1 MERSPGI
8 LLEEQAVQR
17 VAPAPRLRLLVDWE
31 PRHRVFLDNL
41 TDLVL
46 RRQPPPI
53 RITSQPARFW
63 NDVFIQPRVPWTS
76 FGESVLWHILI
87 VILFIWSQ
95 SRVWSPVSTFKERD
109 SFHHSVV
116 YYPSYPAAGGRVA
129 DAPPKTRASAKSHST
144 APKPR
149 PDKSRPEPMRVAS
162 EHKPALVTPPD
173 IQQAAARPP
182 DLPKSHTVPPIAPLS
197 ATAGVNRPALAG
209 PAGVVAPAPEVDPS
223 PGRTSALPQASAV
236 APAPELGGP
245 SAGRAVAS
253 PGIPGGRVVPP
264 PPSLQ
269 STRNAHSPSLA
280 GTGSQVV
287 PPPASLQSAADAAR
301 AGRAGAQPGLGS
313 AVVPPA
319 PSVQVAGTARGDAH
333 VNSMAAGGQQVIQPP
348 PSLQAQGDPSR
359 PGRMS
364 SIAGATNG
372 AVPPAPS
379 LAGSGEQGGKRMGT
393 ITGSGSQVVPPPPAV
408 QGPGSSFS
416 AGRSPGAQQA
426 VPPAP
431 SAPGAGGPGGGT
443 RIGSLSGSGSE
454 VVPPIPS
461 LDNGGNAGAS
471 GRLGGF
477 SPGESQVAR
486 PQAPAQYSEEDYPD
500 GPPIVPS
507 APPQHAAEE
516 ASTIEELPVGFLG
529 LIWAPPGTSYFS
541 NFEVF
546 IAKRKMGKDQMQL
559 IKLVYEF
566 LPYQRRLS
574 EYDLNNL
581 PPRVIK
587 LKVTPDPTCD
597 ESLGQMIAPYMDPN
611 KDSAEAPKV
620 PKALSSSNLNAVLP
634 CYRTTADDFR
644 KAMTRGH

>member
-1 MERSPGI
+1 MDRASGL
-8 LLEEQAVQR
+8 LLEDQVVQR
-17 VAPAPRLRLLVDWE
+17 SAPTPRLRLLVDWE

-41 TDLVL
+41 TDLIL

-53 RITSQPARFW
+53 RITSKPARFW
-63 NDVFIQPRVPWTS
+63 NDVFVQPRVPWTS
-76 FGESVLWHILI
+76 FAESVLWHILI

-95 SRVWSPVSTFKERD
+95 SRVWTPVSTFKERD

-129 DAPPKTRASAKSHST
+129 DVPPKSRASAKPHST
-144 APKPR
+144 AP
-149 PDKSRPEPMRVAS
+149 KSRPEPMRVAS

-173 IQQAAARPP
+173 IKQAAARPP
-182 DLPKSHTVPPIAPLS
+182 DLPASNIVPPIAPLS
-197 ATAGVNRPALAG
+197 ATSGSNRAALAG

-223 PGRTSALPQASAV
+223 PGHKLALPQASAV

-253 PGIPGGRVVPP
+253 PGIPGARVVPP

-269 STRNAHSPSLA
+269 SSHSGHSPSLA

-287 PPPASLQSAADAAR
+287 PPPASLLSATDAAR

-319 PSVQVAGTARGDAH
+319 PNVQVSGTARGDAH

-348 PSLQAQGDPSR
+348 PSLQASGDPSR

-364 SIAGATNG
+364 SIAGAPNG

-477 SPGESQVAR
+477 SPGGSQVTR
-486 PQAPAQYSEEDYPD
+486 PPAQYADEDDPNE
-500 GPPIVPS
+500 PLPFAPQS
-507 APPQHAAEE
+507 PPQTATDDS

-546 IAKRKMGKDQMQL
+546 VAKRKIGKDQMQL

-587 LKVTPDPTCD
+587 LKVTPDPSCN
-597 ESLGQMIAPYMDPN
+597 ESLGQMIQPYMDPN

-620 PKALSSSNLNAVLP
+620 PRALSSSDLSAVLP
-634 CYRTTADDFR
+634 CFRTTADDFR
-644 KAMTRGH
+644 KAMTRGR

>member
-1 MERSPGI
+1 MDRASGL
-8 LLEEQAVQR
+8 LLEDQAVQR

-76 FGESVLWHILI
+76 FAESVLWHILI
-87 VILFIWSQ
+87 VIMFIWSQ

-129 DAPPKTRASAKSHST
+129 DAPPKSRAAAKSHAAAS
-144 APKPR
+144 
-149 PDKSRPEPMRVAS
+149 KSRPEPMRVTPDR
-162 EHKPALVTPPD
+162 KPALVTPPD
-173 IQQAAARPP
+173 IKQAAARPP
-182 DLPKSHTVPPIAPLS
+182 DLPESHTVPPIAPLS
-197 ATAGVNRPALAG
+197 ATAGSNRPALAG
-209 PAGVVAPAPEVDPS
+209 PAGVIAPAPEVDPS
-223 PGRTSALPQASAV
+223 PGRKLALPQASAV

-253 PGIPGGRVVPP
+253 PGIPGARVVPP

-269 STRNAHSPSLA
+269 SSRNGHSPSLA
-280 GTGSQVV
+280 GAGSQVV
-287 PPPASLQSAADAAR
+287 PPPASVQSAADAAR

-319 PSVQVAGTARGDAH
+319 PSVQVAGTARGDAR
-333 VNSMAAGGQQVIQPP
+333 VNSMAAGGQRVIQPP
-348 PSLQAQGDPSR
+348 PSLQASGDPSR

-364 SIAGATNG
+364 SIAGAPNG

-379 LAGSGEQGGKRMGT
+379 LSGSGEQGGQRMGT

-477 SPGESQVAR
+477 TGQESHVAR
-486 PQAPAQYSEEDYPD
+486 PPAPAPAQYADEDDPN
-500 GPPIVPS
+500 GGLPFVPS
-507 APPQHAAEE
+507 PPPQSASDDS

-546 IAKRKMGKDQMQL
+546 VAKRKMGKDQMQL

-587 LKVTPDPTCD
+587 LKVTPDPSCD
-597 ESLGQMIAPYMDPN
+597 ESLGQMIKPYMDPN
-611 KDSAEAPKV
+611 RDSAEPPKV
-620 PKALSSSNLNAVLP
+620 PKALSSSNLNTVLP

-644 KAMTRGH
+644 KAMSRGR